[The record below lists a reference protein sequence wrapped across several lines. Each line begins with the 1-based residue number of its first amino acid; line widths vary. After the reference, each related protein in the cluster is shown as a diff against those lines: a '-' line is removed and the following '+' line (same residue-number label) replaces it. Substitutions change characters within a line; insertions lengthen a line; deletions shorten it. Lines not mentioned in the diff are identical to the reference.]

1 MTRPIESAV
10 ILSQVQTALEMLQTA
25 QREAALAR
33 LRHES
38 DTDRA
43 KTTDHTTVTRQDE
56 VVGRTIRDSDPRR
69 RQPQRQ
75 RTEDDEDED
84 QERTRPTIDIIV

>member
-43 KTTDHTTVTRQDE
+43 KETDHTTVTRQDE

-69 RQPQRQ
+69 RQRQRQ
-75 RTEDDEDED
+75 PAEDDDDD
-84 QERTRPTIDIIV
+84 QAQTRPTIDIIV

>member
-43 KTTDHTTVTRQDE
+43 KEADHTSVTRQDE

-69 RQPQRQ
+69 RRPQRQ
-75 RTEDDEDED
+75 HTEDDDED
-84 QERTRPTIDIIV
+84 QEQTRPTIDIIV